1 MFSICQILLK
11 AMCRMHIGNIRFG
24 FLMVVDVNLTVIC
37 DTYHVNGNRVFLQN
51 IDVLLQDYMGSH
63 PSKKW

>member
-1 MFSICQILLK
+1 MFSICQILWQ

-24 FLMVVDVNLTVIC
+24 VLMVVNVNLIVLC
-37 DTYHVNGNRVFLQN
+37 DTYHANGGMVFLQN

-63 PSKKW
+63 H